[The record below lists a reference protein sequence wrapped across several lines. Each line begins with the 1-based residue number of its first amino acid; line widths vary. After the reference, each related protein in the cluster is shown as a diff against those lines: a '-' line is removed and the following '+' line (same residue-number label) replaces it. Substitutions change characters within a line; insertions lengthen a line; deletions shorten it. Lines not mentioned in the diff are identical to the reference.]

1 MISLLVVVFFVLIIA
16 GVPLAF
22 GTGLAALSYCLTAD
36 IPITIIAQKI
46 FTTSNSTT
54 MLAIPFFVMAG
65 GFMSVGGLTDKLV
78 NLAYAF
84 VGHVRGSLGHVTT
97 LSSMLFASMSGSSTA
112 AVASIGGMLLP
123 AMKKKGYGE
132 GYAASIVCASA
143 VLGPIIPPS
152 IAFVMYSSITG
163 VSIGDLFMAGIIPGI
178 IMGMC
183 LMTMTAIY
191 ARKYNYPTE
200 PKSSWSERWH
210 ALVEAIPAIMMP
222 LIIMGG
228 IFGGIFTATEAG
240 AVVSIYCLVVSI
252 VTKKLTVEKFV
263 RCILNTVKV
272 SGSILFIIATSQV
285 LGWILTA
292 NNIPQ
297 IITNTIS
304 SISDNP
310 HVIFAIIILI
320 VFVLGFFLV
329 DAAII
334 TLVTPLFYPLVL
346 QAGIDPLA
354 FAIAFNMCCILGG
367 ITPPVGGLLY
377 LSCTIGEISV
387 VKAIKAVWPFVLA
400 LLVSIVITMYVPILT
415 NFIPNV
421 LL

>member
-1 MISLLVVVFFVLIIA
+1 M
-16 GVPLAF
+16 
-22 GTGLAALSYCLTAD
+22 
-36 IPITIIAQKI
+36 
-46 FTTSNSTT
+46 
-54 MLAIPFFVMAG
+54 
-65 GFMSVGGLTDKLV
+65 
-78 NLAYAF
+78 
-84 VGHVRGSLGHVTT
+84 
-97 LSSMLFASMSGSSTA
+97 
-112 AVASIGGMLLP
+112 
-123 AMKKKGYGE
+123 
-132 GYAASIVCASA
+132 
-143 VLGPIIPPS
+143 
-152 IAFVMYSSITG
+152 
-163 VSIGDLFMAGIIPGI
+163 
-178 IMGMC
+178 
-183 LMTMTAIY
+183 
-191 ARKYNYPTE
+191 
-200 PKSSWSERWH
+200 
-210 ALVEAIPAIMMP
+210 
-222 LIIMGG
+222 
-228 IFGGIFTATEAG
+228 
-240 AVVSIYCLVVSI
+240 
-252 VTKKLTVEKFV
+252 
-263 RCILNTVKV
+263 KV